1 MRIDLATTKNDYL
14 TCTSAK
20 SILEVD
26 ALGDPNQKAQNH
38 FFLAF
43 FLRGTFPPA
52 RRASDN
58 PIAMA
63 CFRLVTFFPERPLRR
78 VPLLRSRIARLTFC
92 AAFRPYLAI
101 RILLAEIFLWLRCKT
116 RSGLHN
122 FSRRPTTLASR
133 LLINLLT
140 RYDFSGNPHS
150 ESQSPTNINGQC

>member
-1 MRIDLATTKNDYL
+1 
-14 TCTSAK
+14 
-20 SILEVD
+20 LEVD

-38 FFLAF
+38 FFLVF

-101 RILLAEIFLWLRCKT
+101 RILLAEIFLW
-116 RSGLHN
+116 SGARLVPAYILTPSN
-122 FSRRPTTLASR
+122 DVGIALA
-133 LLINLLT
+133 
-140 RYDFSGNPHS
+140 D
-150 ESQSPTNINGQC
+150 